1 MKKKTKSILF
11 VGLILISL
19 VSLIACSREPNWSFS
34 KEEKLFSGETSK
46 IQVQKGEKIPLSGGG
61 FALRIYYKVTNLSS
75 EKENAFSL
83 LLKETVGLYQDD
95 QELNSTTIV
104 FAEVENVESAV
115 NVEVR
120 PEETVEVYVDYE
132 ISNYESDIEI
142 KFSED
147 SGEDTRATLNLEV
160 KDFVEVTEQ

>member
-61 FALRIYYKVTNLSS
+61 FAIRIYYKVTNLSS

-115 NVEVR
+115 NVEVK

-147 SGEDTRATLNLEV
+147 SGEDTRATLNLKV

>member
-34 KEEKLFSGETSK
+34 KEEKIFSGETSK

-115 NVEVR
+115 NVEVK

-147 SGEDTRATLNLEV
+147 SGEDTRATLNLKV

>member
-115 NVEVR
+115 NVEVK

-147 SGEDTRATLNLEV
+147 SGEDTRATLNLKV